1 MATSTR
7 IALCP
12 AAPPIRVPHLMPFH
26 IQHSGPAPVSTY
38 FRIQPA
44 PLPLP
49 LPESHSCPPSVAVE
63 AQLVSTTTV
72 VVNPEEK
79 ENASVVSVVATS
91 TSLATATAE
100 IKAEIDP
107 VIKPPLPPVRLGPIE
122 RISGSAKRFISSFR
136 GRTVHG
142 VEASLPKGYSG
153 IVLRGDAEGRTQT
166 TGKAKAKRQPARK
179 LRSQLPDEVPEDD
192 MAGILPPEE
201 ERLVRVLKPSARFDS
216 FVLWHPDIPVDEE
229 MDEYLRSLSEWVNI
243 ASEIHESEALPT

>member
-7 IALCP
+7 ITLCP

-44 PLPLP
+44 PLP
-49 LPESHSCPPSVAVE
+49 ESHPCPPSVAVK

-72 VVNPEEK
+72 VVVPEEK

-107 VIKPPLPPVRLGPIE
+107 VIKPPLLPVRPGPIE

-166 TGKAKAKRQPARK
+166 TTGKAKRQPARK
-179 LRSQLPDEVPEDD
+179 LRSQLPDEVLEDN

-201 ERLVRVLKPSARFDS
+201 ERPVRVLKPSARFDS
-216 FVLWHPDIPVDEE
+216 FVLWHPDITVDEE

-243 ASEIHESEALPT
+243 ASEIHESEALST

>member
-1 MATSTR
+1 
-7 IALCP
+7 
-12 AAPPIRVPHLMPFH
+12 MPFH

-44 PLPLP
+44 PLP
-49 LPESHSCPPSVAVE
+49 ESHPCPPSVAIE

-72 VVNPEEK
+72 VVTPEEK

-107 VIKPPLPPVRLGPIE
+107 VIKPPLLLVRPGPIE

-166 TGKAKAKRQPARK
+166 TTGKAKRQPARK
-179 LRSQLPDEVPEDD
+179 LRSQLPDEVPEDN

-201 ERLVRVLKPSARFDS
+201 ERPVRVLKPSARFDS

-243 ASEIHESEALPT
+243 ASKIHESEALPT

>member
-7 IALCP
+7 ITLCP
-12 AAPPIRVPHLMPFH
+12 TAPPIRVPHLMPFH

-44 PLPLP
+44 PLP
-49 LPESHSCPPSVAVE
+49 ESHSCPPSVVVE

-72 VVNPEEK
+72 VVDPEEK

-91 TSLATATAE
+91 TSLATATPE

-107 VIKPPLPPVRLGPIE
+107 VIQPPLLPVRPGPIE

-166 TGKAKAKRQPARK
+166 TTGKAKRQPARK
-179 LRSQLPDEVPEDD
+179 LRSQLPDEVPEDNI
-192 MAGILPPEE
+192 AGILPPEE
-201 ERLVRVLKPSARFDS
+201 ERPVRVLKPSARFNS

>member
-44 PLPLP
+44 PLP
-49 LPESHSCPPSVAVE
+49 ESHPCPPSAAVE

-72 VVNPEEK
+72 VVVPEEK

-91 TSLATATAE
+91 ASLATATAE

-107 VIKPPLPPVRLGPIE
+107 VIKPPLLAVRPGPVE

-166 TGKAKAKRQPARK
+166 TTSKAKRQPARK
-179 LRSQLPDEVPEDD
+179 LRSQLPSEAPENN

-201 ERLVRVLKPSARFDS
+201 ERPVRVLKPSARFDS